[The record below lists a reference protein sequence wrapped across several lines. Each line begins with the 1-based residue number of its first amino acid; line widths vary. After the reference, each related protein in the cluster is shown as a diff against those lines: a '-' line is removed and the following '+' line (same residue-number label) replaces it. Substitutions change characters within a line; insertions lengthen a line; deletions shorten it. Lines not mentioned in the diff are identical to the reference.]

1 MSSGEGSAR
10 ITNDSEENGM
20 SQGIDVAAITERQ
33 KETWGAAGYQSIA
46 NQVVDVGEALL
57 DAMDPGPAQRVLD
70 VACGTGNAA
79 LGAAR
84 RACDVVGL
92 DYVPAMIER
101 ARARAEADGLAVRFE
116 VGDAQAL
123 PYSDAEF
130 DAVLSVFGS
139 MFAPDQ
145 ERAASE
151 LLRVLKPG
159 GVLGLVTWP
168 PHGYAKDFLA
178 LHAEY
183 APPPPELESPF
194 RWGTEAG
201 LEELMGDGVSSTVRA
216 HRTTRFYGRSV
227 EDLAWEYRRDFGPT
241 VQTFAGLPEE
251 KHGEL
256 FEGMVEVLER
266 HNRATDGT
274 AVVEA
279 EYVLTVGV
287 REG

>member
-1 MSSGEGSAR
+1 M
-10 ITNDSEENGM
+10 T
-20 SQGIDVAAITERQ
+20 QGVDVAAVTERQ

-46 NQVVDVGEALL
+46 NQVVDVGEALVE
-57 DAMDPGPAQRVLD
+57 AVDPGPTQRVLD

-101 ARARAEADGLAVRFE
+101 ARARAEADGLPVRFE

-123 PYSDAEF
+123 PYSEAEI

-151 LLRVLKPG
+151 LLRVCKPG
-159 GVLGLVTWP
+159 GVVGLVTWP

-178 LHAEY
+178 VQAQY
-183 APPPPELESPF
+183 MPPPPELDSPF

-201 LEELMGDGVSSTVRA
+201 LEELIGDRVSSIDCV

-241 VQTFAGLPEE
+241 VETFASLPEE
-251 KHGEL
+251 KHEEL
-256 FEGMVEVLER
+256 FQGMIDVLER
-266 HNRATDGT
+266 HNRAADGT

-279 EYVLTVGV
+279 EYVLTVAV
-287 REG
+287 RGP

>member
-1 MSSGEGSAR
+1 MAQAM
-10 ITNDSEENGM
+10 DF
-20 SQGIDVAAITERQ
+20 VAITERQ

-46 NQVVDVGEALL
+46 NQIVDVGEALL
-57 DAMDPGPAQRVLD
+57 EAVDPGPTQRVLD

-84 RACDVVGL
+84 RACDVVGV
-92 DYVPAMIER
+92 DYVPGMIKR
-101 ARARAEADGLAVRFE
+101 ARARAEADQLSVRFE

-130 DAVLSVFGS
+130 DAVLSAFGS

-151 LLRVLKPG
+151 LLRVCKPG
-159 GVLGLVTWP
+159 GVVGLATWP

-178 LHAEY
+178 VQAQFM
-183 APPPPELESPF
+183 PPPPELDSPF

-201 LEELMGDGVSSTVRA
+201 LEELLGDRVSSIEIKY
-216 HRTTRFYGRSV
+216 RTTRFYGRSP

-241 VQTFAGLPEE
+241 VRTFASLPEE
-251 KHGEL
+251 KREEL
-256 FEGMVEVLER
+256 FEGTVDVLER

-279 EYVLTVGV
+279 EYMLAIAVCDW
-287 REG
+287 